1 MANITTHHETV
12 ESSERIYEGKVV
24 NLRVDTVRFQNGKSG
39 KREIVEHGGAVAI
52 VPLLADQKTVVLVRQ
67 WRSPV
72 GGPVLEVPAGGLEE
86 GEDPEGCAKRELTE
100 EIGQTAGKLVPLYT
114 AYVAPG
120 YSTEMI
126 YGFLALDLSDEVA
139 DADEDE
145 FVERVEMSLNDAI
158 AAIATGEIQDA
169 KTIAGLTLAARY
181 LSENR

>member
-12 ESSERIYEGKVV
+12 ESSERIFEGKIV
-24 NLRVDTVRFQNGKSG
+24 NLRVDTVRFQNGTSG
-39 KREIVEHGGAVAI
+39 KREVVEHSGAVAI
-52 VPLLADQKTVVLVRQ
+52 VPVLADNKTVVLVRQ
-67 WRSPV
+67 WRTPV
-72 GGPVLEVPAGGLEE
+72 GGPLLEIPAGGLEE

-114 AYVAPG
+114 AFVAPG
-120 YSTEMI
+120 YCTEKI
-126 YGFLALDLSDEVA
+126 YGFLALDLSDETA

-145 FVERVEMSLNDAI
+145 FVERVEMSLEDAI

-181 LSENR
+181 LSGTS